1 MIEEGTL
8 GIVMLEKTYKVR
20 YASNDPHSMDH
31 QHKCT
36 DEAELGEF
44 LQQLELDTWY
54 IKQAF
59 AELWKGGFAAL
70 PIVLSTEQIQEH
82 FVP

>member
-1 MIEEGTL
+1 MTEEGTL
-8 GIVMLEKTYKVR
+8 GIVMLENMYQVR
-20 YASNDPHSMDH
+20 YASNHPDSRDR

-36 DEAELGEF
+36 DEAELGVF
-44 LQQLELDTWY
+44 LQQLDLDAWY

-82 FVP
+82 FVS